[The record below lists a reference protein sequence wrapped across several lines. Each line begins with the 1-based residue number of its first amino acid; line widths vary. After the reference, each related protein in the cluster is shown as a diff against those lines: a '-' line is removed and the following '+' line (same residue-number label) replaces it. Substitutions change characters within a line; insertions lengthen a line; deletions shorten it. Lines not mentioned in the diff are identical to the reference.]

1 MCEILD
7 GVMIMLLGIAAWGD
21 WKRREISVNLLIV
34 MSAFS
39 IIATALLKRNTWLEV
54 LFGVGLGLFFVYVSY
69 LTGEK
74 IGYGDIGSG
83 ARG

>member
-7 GVMIMLLGIAAWGD
+7 GMMIMLLGIAAWGD

-39 IIATALLKRNTWLEV
+39 IIATVLMKRNTWLEV

-69 LTGEK
+69 LTGE
-74 IGYGDIGSG
+74 
-83 ARG
+83 